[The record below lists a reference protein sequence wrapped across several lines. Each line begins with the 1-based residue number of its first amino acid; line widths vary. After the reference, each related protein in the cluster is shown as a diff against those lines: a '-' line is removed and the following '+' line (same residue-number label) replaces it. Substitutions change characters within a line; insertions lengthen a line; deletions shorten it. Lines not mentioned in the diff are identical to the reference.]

1 MTGDR
6 FLVDTKI
13 LVYAYDRAESTK
25 QIRSRQILN
34 WLVTSGSG
42 ALSTQVLAEFFSAVT
57 RRLSEKM
64 SPREGYVR
72 LQEYVRAWRVVSL
85 TPEII
90 LESARGTV
98 THQFPFYDAQIWA
111 TAKLSG
117 IPAVLSE
124 DFSHASRIEGVLFL
138 NPFVAALPGEEV

>member
-1 MTGDR
+1 MTVDR
-6 FLVDTKI
+6 FLVDTNI
-13 LVYAYDRAESTK
+13 LVYAYDRSEPTK

-34 WLVTSGSG
+34 WLVTAGSG

-57 RRLSEKM
+57 RRLPEKM
-64 SPREGYVR
+64 SPREGYAH
-72 LQEYVRAWRVVSL
+72 LQEYVRAWRIVGL

-90 LESARGTV
+90 LESARGVV

-117 IPAVLSE
+117 ISAVLSE
-124 DFSHASRIEGVLFL
+124 DFSHASRIEGGEFF
-138 NPFVAALPGEEV
+138 NPL

>member
-13 LVYAYDRAESTK
+13 LVYAYDRAEPTK

-90 LESARGTV
+90 LESAPV
-98 THQFPFYDAQIWA
+98 P
-111 TAKLSG
+111 
-117 IPAVLSE
+117 
-124 DFSHASRIEGVLFL
+124 SRISFRSTMRKSGRRR
-138 NPFVAALPGEEV
+138 N

>member
-1 MTGDR
+1 
-6 FLVDTKI
+6 V
-13 LVYAYDRAESTK
+13 ESCEFN
-25 QIRSRQILN
+25 SRNHPRI
-34 WLVTSGSG
+34 SPG
-42 ALSTQVLAEFFSAVT
+42 A
-57 RRLSEKM
+57 
-64 SPREGYVR
+64 
-72 LQEYVRAWRVVSL
+72 
-85 TPEII
+85 
-90 LESARGTV
+90 V